1 MFKYKL
7 QGNDRSLNNMVCKK
21 EDDTKGN
28 QRPFPSNPKR
38 DENNNQDGKNGRKSG
53 PGCQQGSGYFNIM
66 EHGKARIDGI
76 EDQAYIKK
84 DHTRLCKDSI
94 PECERP

>member
-38 DENNNQDGKNGRKSG
+38 DEYNNQDDKNGGKSG
-53 PGCQQGSGYFNIM
+53 PWCQQGSGYFKIM
-66 EHGKARIDGI
+66 E
-76 EDQAYIKK
+76 Q
-84 DHTRLCKDSI
+84 S
-94 PECERP
+94 